1 MIPSL
6 PIYTDIARG
15 TSEAPIDPSPLIFR
29 SPDSGIETLEPRSKS
44 AVCGARSGTPKSAGR
59 EAAQSI
65 VARQVKANGLVRSLW
80 VFDVIY

>member
-6 PIYTDIARG
+6 PIYTDAARG
-15 TSEAPIDPSPLIFR
+15 TYQAPIDPSPFIFR
-29 SPDSGIETLEPRSKS
+29 SPDSGIETLNPRSKS
-44 AVCGARSGTPKSAGR
+44 ATYGARSGTPKSAGR

-65 VARQVKANGLVRSLW
+65 VARQVKANGLVKSLW